1 MVEVT
6 SMHMRMETLIADLL
20 WQCCWV
26 SCNQI
31 SQGKCTTV
39 VWKHECLKKNKMQTF
54 IKMRKSKIQTAEN
67 AFQGHTCDLAL
78 QKLQEIKNHSKGAH
92 VTHAN

>member
-1 MVEVT
+1 
-6 SMHMRMETLIADLL
+6 
-20 WQCCWV
+20 
-26 SCNQI
+26 
-31 SQGKCTTV
+31 
-39 VWKHECLKKNKMQTF
+39 MQTF